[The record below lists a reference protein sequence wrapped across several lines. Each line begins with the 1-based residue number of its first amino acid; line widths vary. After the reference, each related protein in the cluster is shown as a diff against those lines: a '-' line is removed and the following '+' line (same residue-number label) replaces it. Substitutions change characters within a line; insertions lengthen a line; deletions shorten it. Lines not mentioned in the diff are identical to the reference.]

1 MSSTNANK
9 KSITKRIVIGVA
21 ITLALVFIVF
31 LFITTN
37 FLGNNMIV
45 TETAYRAT
53 AYDVVK
59 TNAIVVRDEVDI
71 KKEAS
76 GVMVYDV
83 TDGDK
88 VTANGTIATVYQ
100 NEEDVVKMQR
110 IEELEEKIDYLES
123 LNTSVK
129 STNIGLD
136 TINSRLN
143 ENLVTLIKTVNAGS
157 FDYIDSVEDEL
168 MSAVFRKQIVTGEQG
183 RFDDQIADLKAELEE
198 LKQTSASPAGTI
210 KSTDS
215 GYFVSVV
222 DGYEGCVDIKNL
234 DSFYYS
240 DFKDLEPA
248 QVDESAYV
256 GKVIRGVNWYL
267 MCPVTHDEAVNIS
280 HNTES
285 VSVRMPYALNED
297 IPARVMYVNNLK
309 DEDKAIVVLRCNYMS
324 DALSKIRK
332 ENVEIVVGSYEGL
345 KISKS
350 AIHDAELTRTVEDEG
365 GKEHKESKVVQG
377 VYVKYGNELRF
388 KQIII
393 DYSGDDYVICD
404 DAPDGKMLFKGS
416 TVLLYDQVVV
426 EGGDLFDGK
435 LIR

>member
-1 MSSTNANK
+1 MSRTNANK
-9 KSITKRIVIGVA
+9 KSITKRIVSGVA
-21 ITLALVFIVF
+21 IALALVFIVF

-37 FLGNNMIV
+37 FLGDNMIV
-45 TETAYRAT
+45 TETAYHST

-59 TNAIVVRDEVDI
+59 TNAIVVRDEEAI

-76 GVMVYDV
+76 GVMVYNV

-88 VTANGTIATVYQ
+88 VTAKGTIATVYQ

-110 IEELEEKIDYLES
+110 IEELDEKIEYLES

-136 TINSRLN
+136 TINNRLN
-143 ENLVTLIKTVNAGS
+143 ENLVTFIKTINSGS
-157 FDYIDSVEDEL
+157 FEYIDTVEDEL
-168 MSAVFRKQIVTGEQG
+168 MSAVYTKQIVTGEQG
-183 RFDDQIADLKAELEE
+183 RFDDKIDSLKAEREE
-198 LKQTSASPAGTI
+198 LERTTASPAGTI

-215 GYFVSVV
+215 GYFVSKV
-222 DGYEGCVDIKNL
+222 DGYEGLVDVSSL
-234 DSFYYS
+234 DTFYYS
-240 DFKDLEPA
+240 DFKALEPKE
-248 QVDESAYV
+248 VDENAYV

-267 MCPVTHDEAVNIS
+267 LCPVTPDEAVNIS

-285 VSVRMPYALNED
+285 VSVRLPYAMSED

-324 DALSKIRK
+324 DTLSKIRK

-345 KISKS
+345 KITKS
-350 AIHDAELTRTVEDEG
+350 AIHDAELTRTVEDED

-388 KQIII
+388 KQIVIK
-393 DYSGDDYVICD
+393 YSGDDYVICD
-404 DAPDGKMLFKGS
+404 DAPDRDMLFKGS

>member
-1 MSSTNANK
+1 MSKTNPNR
-9 KSITKRIVIGVA
+9 KSITKRIVIGAA
-21 ITLALVFIVF
+21 IALVLVFVVF

-37 FLGNNMIV
+37 FLGTNMIV
-45 TETAYRAT
+45 TETVGRAT

-59 TNAIVVRDEVDI
+59 TNAVVVRDEVYV
-71 KKEAS
+71 KKDAA

-88 VTANGTIATVYQ
+88 VTANGVIATVYR
-100 NEEDVVKMQR
+100 NEDDVVAMQR
-110 IEELEEKIDYLES
+110 IEAIDERIAYLES
-123 LNTSVK
+123 LNTAAK

-143 ENLVTLIKTVNAGS
+143 DSLVALIKEVNAS
-157 FDYIDSVEDEL
+157 DFDDIDSVEDEL

-183 RFDDQIADLKAELEE
+183 KFDDKIAALKAERSELEA
-198 LKQTSASPAGTI
+198 SAGSPAGTV

-215 GYFVSVV
+215 GYFVSKI
-222 DGYEGCVDIKNL
+222 DGYENCVDVQNL

-240 DFKDLEPA
+240 DYKALEPA
-248 QVDESAYV
+248 QVDAGAYV

-267 MCPVTHDEAVNIS
+267 MCPVTQDEEVNIS
-280 HNTES
+280 HNSDS
-285 VSVRMPYALNED
+285 VFIRLPYAVAED
-297 IPARVMYVNNLK
+297 IPARVMSVNTLK

-324 DALSKIRK
+324 DALSKIRR
-332 ENVEIVVGSYEGL
+332 ENAEIVVNSYEGL

-350 AIHDAELTRTVEDEG
+350 AIHDAELTRTVEDED
-365 GKEHKESKVVQG
+365 GKEHTESKVVQG
-377 VYVKYGNELRF
+377 VYVEYGNELRF
-388 KQIII
+388 KQIVI

-404 DAPDGKMLFKGS
+404 ESPDSGALFKGS
-416 TVLLYDQVVV
+416 TVLMYDKVVV
-426 EGGDLFDGK
+426 EGGDLYDGK

>member
-1 MSSTNANK
+1 MSTGNANR
-9 KSITKRIVIGVA
+9 KSITKRIIIGVA

-45 TETAYRAT
+45 TETAYRST

-59 TNAIVVRDEVDI
+59 TNAIAVRDEVSI
-71 KKEAS
+71 KKAVS
-76 GVMVYDV
+76 GIMVYDV

-110 IEELEEKIDYLES
+110 IEELDTKIEYLES
-123 LNTSVK
+123 MNTSAK

-143 ENLVTLIKTVNAGS
+143 ENLTALIKTVNAGS

-183 RFDDQIADLKAELEE
+183 RFDEKIESLKAEREE
-198 LKQTSASPAGTI
+198 LERTTASPIGTV
-210 KSTDS
+210 KTSDS
-215 GYFVSVV
+215 GYFVSKV
-222 DGYEGCVDIKNL
+222 DGYEGAVDMDAL
-234 DSFYYS
+234 DAFYYS
-240 DFKDLEPA
+240 DYKALEPA
-248 QVDESAYV
+248 EVDESAYV

-267 MCPVTHDEAVNIS
+267 MCPVTPDEAVNIS
-280 HNTES
+280 HSTNS
-285 VSVRMPYALNED
+285 VSIRMPYAMSEE

-332 ENVEIVVGSYEGL
+332 ESIEIVVGSYEGL

-350 AIHDAELTRTVEDEG
+350 AIHDAELTRTVEDED
-365 GKEHKESKVVQG
+365 GKEHQETKVVQG

-393 DYSGDDYVICD
+393 DYSGDDYVICRE
-404 DAPDGKMLFKGS
+404 APDRQQLFKGS